1 MIEKKLDFLPYI
13 NYNKCTAKS
22 EVKNM
27 SPRTGRPKLEN
38 PNSIKLSTRI
48 NAELNSRLEHY
59 CYNNNVS
66 KGEVIR
72 QGIEKVLSE
81 NEK

>member
-1 MIEKKLDFLPYI
+1 
-13 NYNKCTAKS
+13 
-22 EVKNM
+22 M
-27 SPRTGRPKLEN
+27 SLRIGRPKLDN

-48 NAELNSRLEHY
+48 NAELNTRLEKY
-59 CYNNNVS
+59 CELNNVS

-72 QGIEKVLSE
+72 QGIEKVLAE

>member
-1 MIEKKLDFLPYI
+1 
-13 NYNKCTAKS
+13 
-22 EVKNM
+22 M
-27 SPRTGRPKLEN
+27 SPRTGRPRLEN

-48 NAELNSRLEHY
+48 NAELNKKLEEY
-59 CYNNNVS
+59 CENNNVS

-72 QGIEKVLSE
+72 QGIEKVLAE